1 MESLATDITDF
12 QHTLQRGQAE
22 VRKEA
27 LGALGKLTEQAFGEI
42 FSKGDF
48 MSPFYCIF
56 SYIEKH

>member
-1 MESLATDITDF
+1 MEPLTSLTFNTPCKEV
-12 QHTLQRGQAE
+12 RAE